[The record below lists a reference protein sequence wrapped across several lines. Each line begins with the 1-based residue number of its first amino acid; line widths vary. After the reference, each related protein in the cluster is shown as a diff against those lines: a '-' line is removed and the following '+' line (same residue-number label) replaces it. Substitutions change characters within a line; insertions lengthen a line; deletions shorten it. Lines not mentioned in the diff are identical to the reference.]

1 MPSRVPVVFALLL
14 TLTMSA
20 AAQRPYF
27 PDRFDWQRRAPED
40 VGLDAAALAEADATA
55 DHAAAIEMLRRGLA
69 HDISHRM
76 LREQLGVR
84 KRALE
89 RQEAEQRRAAEI
101 AAALAAAG
109 RAPSDEAAIGILEAV
124 LPLELEVRRR

>member
-40 VGLDAAALAEADATA
+40 VGLDAAALAEAVKFAIANENPGPKDPVIAHAQTFGATEPFDALVGPVKDQPHRYGFA
-55 DHAAAIEMLRRGLA
+55 VIRSLR
-69 HDISHRM
+69 
-76 LREQLGVR
+76 
-84 KRALE
+84 
-89 RQEAEQRRAAEI
+89 
-101 AAALAAAG
+101 
-109 RAPSDEAAIGILEAV
+109 P
-124 LPLELEVRRR
+124 